1 MAKRGPQLPGQ
12 LLEELG
18 LGSGVSSNLI
28 FDPANTVKL
37 RSRPETAVAS
47 SREKMSGGRIVR
59 IAKRVKPSITPALR
73 LPQRLNQLM

>member
-18 LGSGVSSNLI
+18 LGSGVSSDFI

-59 IAKRVKPSITPALR
+59 IASRVKPSITLALR
-73 LPQRLNQLM
+73 LRLYLKQPA